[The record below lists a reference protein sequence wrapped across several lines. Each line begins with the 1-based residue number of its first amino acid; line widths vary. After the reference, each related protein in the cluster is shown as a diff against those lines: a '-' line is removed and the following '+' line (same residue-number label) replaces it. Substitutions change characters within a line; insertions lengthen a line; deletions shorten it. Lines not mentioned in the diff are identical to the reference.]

1 MGIVKRLRGRRR
13 SAKVEH
19 RFRLRNFSMIR
30 HSVALSLLIATPALA
45 KPAALAPSVPVSTLK
60 DVTRTL
66 SSDAYAGRAPTSPE
80 EAKTIAYIVGRMTK
94 AGLKPGNAGKWTQD
108 VPMVEINAQPSPM
121 AFTGGTSPM
130 ALAYK
135 TDMVVGTYQV
145 RPRVEVTNSDVV
157 FVGYGINAPQLGWN
171 DYAGMDVKGKTVV
184 ILINDPDWE
193 TKTLDGPF
201 GGRAMT
207 YYGRWTYKYEE
218 AARQGAAA
226 AIIVHDTEPAAYPWD
241 VVLSSWAKP
250 RLNLD
255 ATNDHMDES
264 AVIGWMTGDGATRLF
279 ANAGQDFNAMR
290 IAAKTSGF
298 KAMPLGVKMSITL
311 TNTIKRQNSK
321 NVIGIQPA
329 KARPKEYVLY
339 SAHWDHLGRC
349 EPVKGD
355 GICNGALDNAS
366 GVAGLIAMAE
376 MNQAAG
382 PGARSQIFLA
392 VTAEESGLLGSKY
405 YAEHPIYPLAKTV
418 GGVNMDG
425 LNVLGATKDVTVVGV
440 SKSELDDYVTRWAAK
455 GNRTITPE
463 PTPEKGFY
471 YRSDHFSLARLGVP
485 MLDAGSGEDLVVG
498 GTAAGKAAADDYTT
512 NRYHKPQDEYD
523 AAWNWDGAVQDLTM
537 YYGIGRELAKGTA
550 WPNWV
555 PTAEF
560 RAVRDKDRAG
570 K

>member
-1 MGIVKRLRGRRR
+1 V
-13 SAKVEH
+13 SAK
-19 RFRLRNFSMIR
+19 LW
-30 HSVALSLLIATPALA
+30 LSLLTSSIALPALA
-45 KPAALAPSVPVSTLK
+45 QTVPPVPVRTLK
-60 DVTRTL
+60 DVTREL

-80 EAKTIAYIVGRMTK
+80 EAKTIRYIAERMAK
-94 AGLKPGNAGKWTQD
+94 AGLKPGNNGSWFQD
-108 VPMVEINAQPSPM
+108 VPMVEITAAPTPM
-121 AFTGGTSPM
+121 TFSTGGKAPLS
-130 ALAYK
+130 LAYK
-135 TDMVVGTYQV
+135 TDMVVGTLRV
-145 RPRVEVTNSDVV
+145 RPEVDITNSEVV

-171 DYAGMDVKGKTVV
+171 DYAGIDVKGKTVI

-226 AIIVHDTEPAAYPWD
+226 AIIVHDTEPAAYPFD
-241 VVLSSWAKP
+241 VVVSSWAKP

-264 AVIGWMTGDGATRLF
+264 AAIGWMTLDSAKRLF
-279 ANAGQDFNAMR
+279 AYGGQDFDR
-290 IAAKTSGF
+290 LRTAAKAKGF
-298 KAMPLGVKMSITL
+298 AAVPLGSTMNVSM
-311 TNTIKRQNSK
+311 TNAIRRQNSQ
-321 NVIGIQPA
+321 NVVGILPG
-329 KARPKEYVLY
+329 KTRPNDHVLY

-349 EPVKGD
+349 LPVKGD
-355 GICNGALDNAS
+355 GICNGAVDNAT

-376 MNQAAG
+376 MNAKAG
-382 PGARSQIFLA
+382 PAARSQIFLA

-405 YAEHPIYPLAKTV
+405 YAEHPLYPLAQTV

-425 LNVLGATKDVTVVGV
+425 LTITGATKDVTVVGV
-440 SKSELDDYVTRWAAK
+440 GKSELDAYVERWAAK
-455 GNRTITPE
+455 GGRTVTPE

-485 MLDAGSGEDLVVG
+485 MVDAGSGDDMVKG
-498 GTAAGKAAADDYTT
+498 GVAAGRAAAEDYEA
-512 NRYHKPQDEYD
+512 NRYHKPQDEYNPGWD
-523 AAWNWDGAVQDLTM
+523 WAGAAQDLRM
-537 YYGIGRELAKGTA
+537 YYGIGRELADGSV

-555 PTAEF
+555 ASAEF
-560 RAVRDKDRAG
+560 RAIRDRDRAG